1 LWYVI
6 YFLSY
11 ILFGLLLPSISFQS
25 LIIPIWLPA
34 GIALIGCYLWWW
46 KFFPAVFLAS
56 FIFNFAF
63 APDFEMSYVFSIIGI
78 QNLII
83 ATGTMLQA
91 IVGASILRY
100 WLGNPFEQ
108 WKNSKTIYFVLIVG
122 ILINLISS
130 SIGVFALSMLSP
142 SHSFDNFQLNMIYWW
157 LGDSLGILFVAPFLL
172 CLLNYKQIKIHQ
184 RKARITILSS
194 VVALFSLTILITLF
208 SVNKLSDNSH
218 KLIKKEAKIIEN
230 GIHRQINGGINL
242 LRNLA
247 IFIQNTP
254 NLNKELFNQYVSSVK
269 ENSTAVKAMSWNPI
283 ITQQQKSL
291 HEIELELIHSNNSS
305 IKGEALQTDDLI
317 VYVKL
322 ISPEQGNEKA
332 VGFNVF
338 SNPSRKQTLNSAM
351 ESYQPKATP
360 IIQLVQSYKKEP
372 AFLLFYP
379 VFEQHPLDK
388 NNKRLKGFATAV
400 FLAEK
405 ILTNAFTQQQHQLFN
420 YQVFEQGK
428 QLPFLTNT
436 KHIADE
442 PIASTSDLESFTD
455 TFSIAGQS
463 WNFNLLVNQEFV
475 INTKSEEF
483 LILYIFL
490 VVVVITIITSLLLM
504 NNRQL
509 ALDNIVNLR
518 TESLKKAVKEANNA
532 NKAKSQFLANMSHEI
547 RTPMNSVV
555 GFSRLAQGST
565 DIKEIKSFIDKI
577 SISSDIL
584 LHIVNDIL
592 DISKIESSKL
602 LLNNETFDLH
612 LVFKRI
618 FSIFEVQASDKEL
631 SWDLIDNLPEQMF
644 VNGDQTRIEQILMN
658 LCSNAMKFTQHGG
671 VSLTADLLKTPDNKA
686 HIKIQVIDTG
696 IGIIEKNL
704 TNIFSPFTQADAST
718 SRNFGGTGLGLTIS
732 KKLSQL
738 MDGDIKVA
746 SSEGQGSTFTFTCQ
760 LSIAE
765 PMVTDMPPVRELAKT
780 CHKRMSKLK
789 VLVAEDNRINQILI
803 NTMLKKLGINA
814 ALVENGQLAIDHLK
828 QHHVDVILMD
838 CQMPVLD
845 GYQAT
850 ALIRSISEFKNL
862 PIFAL
867 TADVDT
873 LSRKKAKS
881 VGFNKHLSKPIDVVE
896 LTQSLQSVLENKE

>member
-108 WKNSKTIYFVLIVG
+108 WQNSKTIYFVLIVG

-577 SISSDIL
+577 SISSDLL

-602 LLNNETFDLH
+602 LLNNEIFDLH

-658 LCSNAMKFTQHGG
+658 LCGNAMKFTQHGG